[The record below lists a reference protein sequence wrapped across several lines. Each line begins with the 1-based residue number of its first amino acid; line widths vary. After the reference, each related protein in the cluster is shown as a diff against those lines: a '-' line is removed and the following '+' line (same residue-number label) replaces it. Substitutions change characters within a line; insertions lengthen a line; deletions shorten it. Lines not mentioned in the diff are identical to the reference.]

1 MMAKLAYAE
10 AGAGGRPFMLVHGFT
25 GAKEDFTEWLDP
37 LAAAGWH
44 AVAPD
49 NRGHGASEKPDDE
62 TQYTFG
68 FLADDLLALADALWG
83 SDAPFVLLGHSM
95 GGMVAQVL
103 ALRAPE
109 RLDGLVL
116 MDTLHG
122 PLPFITRDEVDL
134 AKLVVR
140 EQGIDGLA
148 AALKER
154 GGKLDSP
161 AHERVLRERPGYE
174 AFNDR
179 KFADTAP
186 AAYAGL
192 LESMF
197 GSTDRLE
204 SLRSLSMPT
213 LVITGEQDRPIVK
226 PSMAMAEAIPGAELV
241 VIPEAGHSP
250 QFENPDAWWNALS
263 TFLSGLARGDRS
275 AGDLSERTRS

>member
-25 GAKEDFTEWLDP
+25 GAKEDFTDWLDP

-62 TQYTFG
+62 AQYTFDA
-68 FLADDLLALADALWG
+68 LATDVLALAGALWG
-83 SDAPFVLLGHSM
+83 DDTVFVLLGHSM
-95 GGMVAQVL
+95 GGMSAQVA

-109 RLDGLVL
+109 RLAGLVL

-122 PLPFITRDEVDL
+122 PLPFVSRDEIEL
-134 AKLVVR
+134 AIAVV
-140 EQGIDGLA
+140 EDQGINGLA
-148 AALKER
+148 AALADRK
-154 GGKLDSP
+154 GALDSP
-161 AHERVLRERPGYE
+161 AHLRLMAERPGYAE
-174 AFNDR
+174 FNDR
-179 KFADTAP
+179 KFRATAP

-192 LESMF
+192 LHAMF
-197 GSTDRLE
+197 DATDRLD

-213 LVITGEQDRPIVK
+213 LVITGEQDQPIVK
-226 PSMAMAEAIPGAELV
+226 PSIAMAEAIPGAELA
-241 VIPEAGHSP
+241 VIPDAGHSP

-263 TFLSGLARGDRS
+263 TFLARV
-275 AGDLSERTRS
+275 AAPV